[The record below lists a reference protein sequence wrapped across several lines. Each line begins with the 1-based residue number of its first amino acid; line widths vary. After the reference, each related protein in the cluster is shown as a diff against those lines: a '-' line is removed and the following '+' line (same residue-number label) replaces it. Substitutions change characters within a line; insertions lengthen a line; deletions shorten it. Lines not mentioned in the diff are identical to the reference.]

1 MKSQSLLKKSAKKLR
16 CWETFQCSESDCPA
30 YEADN
35 LYCWLS
41 SGTHC
46 HNRIQCKDIDK
57 IQKCIECNV
66 YQTNM
71 DSNARRETDKMIVQQ
86 IREFRQ
92 HSIDREEELQNI
104 STELAIGLSEVM
116 EAFKKI
122 SSGDPSV
129 RISEASDIELI
140 SQLKMMINLS
150 AKDIEKTFNQF
161 LNFSMDFAV
170 YFEVLQR
177 VAGGDLDARIT
188 GHLHTE
194 LSQTLQAVTNEMI
207 ESISS
212 EINGHKRAQ
221 NALQESE
228 KKYLDLYQNAPDGY
242 HTLDT
247 DGTILEVNSTWL
259 KMLGYE
265 QDEVAGV
272 IKFHDLLSDK
282 GKDIFQKTFAQLKKE
297 GKTINTEYH
306 LKKKDGS
313 SLPVLVNDSTIYD
326 EQGDFL
332 KSRSIVR
339 DISERFRYRKKLEQS
354 SIEWR
359 TTFDSMPYGVMI
371 LDMDFTIRRVNKYV
385 AELYNYTLTELID
398 RKCFEI
404 IQSKQLRSYYSD
416 LIYHNVISS
425 NIFESYHAKTD
436 KVFLL
441 YLTPVPDAEGLT
453 KSFILAMVDITEI
466 KKKEKEL
473 DISYKKLNEFFEG
486 LILSFVNA
494 IDAKSSWTKGHSERV
509 TKYAIAIAKEMDL
522 NKEEIEMLRIASLLH
537 DIGKIGTYDMILDKP
552 KSLTREEFNLIN
564 MHPIRGVEILEP
576 IHQLKHILPIIKH
589 HHERIDGKGY
599 PNGLKGNEI
608 PLLSRIICVAD
619 SYDSMTSDRPYRA
632 ALGKEHAI
640 EELRRYSGIQFDHNV
655 VEAFLKSMHKT
666 DILDDIAKANNVV
679 SSEKKC
685 SWKYNFD

>member
-1 MKSQSLLKKSAKKLR
+1 
-16 CWETFQCSESDCPA
+16 
-30 YEADN
+30 
-35 LYCWLS
+35 
-41 SGTHC
+41 
-46 HNRIQCKDIDK
+46 
-57 IQKCIECNV
+57 
-66 YQTNM
+66 M
-71 DSNARRETDKMIVQQ
+71 DSKARRETDKMIAQQ
-86 IREFRQ
+86 IREFRRRG
-92 HSIDREEELQNI
+92 SDREEELQNI

-116 EAFKKI
+116 EALKKL
-122 SSGDPSV
+122 SSGDPTV

-150 AKDIEKTFNQF
+150 AKDIENIFNQF

-170 YFEVLQR
+170 YFEVLER
-177 VAGGDLDARIT
+177 VANGDLDARVT
-188 GHLHTE
+188 GHLNTE
-194 LSQTLQAVTNEMI
+194 LSQTLQAVTNKMI
-207 ESISS
+207 ESISR
-212 EINGHKRAQ
+212 EINGHKHAKQ
-221 NALQESE
+221 ALEESE
-228 KKYLDLYQNAPDGY
+228 RKYIDLYQNAPDGY
-242 HTLDT
+242 LSLDI
-247 DGTILEVNSTWL
+247 DGTILEVNSTLL
-259 KMLGYE
+259 KMLGYI
-265 QDEVAGV
+265 QDEVTG
-272 IKFHDLLSDK
+272 IMKFQYLLTGK
-282 GKDIFQKTFAQLKKE
+282 GREIFQKMFSQLKKE

-313 SLPVLVNDSTIYD
+313 LLPVLINDSTIYD
-326 EQGDFL
+326 EQGEFL

-354 SIEWR
+354 IGEWR

-371 LDMDFTIRRVNKYV
+371 LDMDFTIKRVNKYV
-385 AELYNYTLTELID
+385 SELYNYSLTELID

-404 IQSKQLRSYYSD
+404 IQSKQLRKHYSN
-416 LIYHNVISS
+416 LISHNVISS
-425 NIFESYHAKTD
+425 DIFESYHTKTD

-441 YLTPVPDAEGLT
+441 YLTPVPDAEGII

-466 KKKEKEL
+466 KLKEKEL

-509 TKYAIAIAKEMDL
+509 TNYALAIAKEMGLD
-522 NKEEIEMLRIASLLH
+522 KEEIETLRIASLLH

-564 MHPIRGVEILEP
+564 MHPIRGVEILQP
-576 IHQLKHILPIIKH
+576 IHQLKHLLPVIKH

-640 EELRRYSGIQFDHNV
+640 EELRRYSGIQFDHDV
-655 VEAFLKSMHKT
+655 VEAFLRSMNRT
-666 DILDDIAKANNVV
+666 DILDNIAKDSNVV
-679 SSEKKC
+679 SL
-685 SWKYNFD
+685 

>member
-1 MKSQSLLKKSAKKLR
+1 
-16 CWETFQCSESDCPA
+16 
-30 YEADN
+30 
-35 LYCWLS
+35 
-41 SGTHC
+41 
-46 HNRIQCKDIDK
+46 
-57 IQKCIECNV
+57 
-66 YQTNM
+66 M
-71 DSNARRETDKMIVQQ
+71 DSKARRETDKMIAQQ
-86 IREFRQ
+86 IREFRRRG
-92 HSIDREEELQNI
+92 SDREKELQNI

-116 EAFKKI
+116 EALKKL

-150 AKDIEKTFNQF
+150 AKDIENIFNQF

-177 VAGGDLDARIT
+177 VTNGDLDARVT

-194 LSQTLQAVTNEMI
+194 LSQTLQAATNEMI
-207 ESISS
+207 ESISR
-212 EINGHKRAQ
+212 EINGHKHAQ
-221 NALQESE
+221 QALGESE

-242 HTLDT
+242 HSVDT

-265 QDEVAGV
+265 QDEVIG
-272 IKFHDLLSDK
+272 IMKFHDLLTEK
-282 GKDIFQKTFAQLKKE
+282 GREIFQKIFSQLKKE
-297 GKTINTEYH
+297 GKTINIEYH

-313 SLPVLVNDSTIYD
+313 LLPVLINDSTIYD
-326 EQGDFL
+326 EQGEFL

-354 SIEWR
+354 IGEWR

-371 LDMDFTIRRVNKYV
+371 LDMDFTIKRVNKYV
-385 AELYNYTLTELID
+385 SELYNYSLTELID

-404 IQSKQLRSYYSD
+404 IQSKQLRKHYSN
-416 LIYHNVISS
+416 LISHNVISS
-425 NIFESYHAKTD
+425 DIFESYHTKTD

-441 YLTPVPDAEGLT
+441 YLTPVPDAEGII

-466 KKKEKEL
+466 KLKEKEL

-509 TKYAIAIAKEMDL
+509 TNYALAIAKEMGLD
-522 NKEEIEMLRIASLLH
+522 KEEIETLRIASLLH

-564 MHPIRGVEILEP
+564 MHPIRGVEILQP
-576 IHQLKHILPIIKH
+576 IHQLKHLLPVIKH

-640 EELRRYSGIQFDHNV
+640 EELRRYSGIQFDHDV
-655 VEAFLKSMHKT
+655 VEAFLRSMNKT
-666 DILDDIAKANNVV
+666 DILDNIAKDSNVV
-679 SSEKKC
+679 SL
-685 SWKYNFD
+685 